1 LGAGCTIL
9 EAMSTAT
16 APITVTDAAAR
27 KIAQLSTK
35 EGHAEPILRLRVVA
49 GGCSGFSYELGFTDT
64 LGDDD
69 HVIAAAG
76 GVRVLVDPRSAP
88 IVEGSTL
95 DLDTAMIGGGLKVRN
110 PRAVHECA
118 CGDSFAI

>member
-1 LGAGCTIL
+1 MA
-9 EAMSTAT
+9 TAT
-16 APITVTDAAAR
+16 APITVTEPAAR
-27 KIAQLSTK
+27 KIAQLATK
-35 EGHAEPILRLRVVA
+35 DGRTEPILRLRVVA

-64 LGDDD
+64 AETDD
-69 HVIAAAG
+69 HVIQAAD

-95 DLDTAMIGGGLKVRN
+95 DLDPALVGGGLKVRN